1 MVVKKQILATQ
12 GGPAAAAPAAVPAAV
27 PLPSRLPDQLPRCAL
42 CSKMAFDPS
51 GSLFCMTPIED
62 RGFECIGAH
71 FERPLSRIMVGP
83 F

>member
-1 MVVKKQILATQ
+1 MEVKRQNLATQ
-12 GGPAAAAPAAVPAAV
+12 GGAASAVAAAAAAAAPV
-27 PLPSRLPDQLPRCAL
+27 PSRLPRCAL